1 MDKKTFLKKLRRQL
15 KGLPG
20 EERQAQLNFYAEM
33 IEDRM
38 EDGLSEEE
46 AVAAIGVAEQE
57 KKEKK
62 GVKVWTMVLIVLAL
76 PVLISLFAAAFSVY
90 ISLWAVVLSL
100 WACLPAFAAAALGGI
115 VFSVCSAGVALFGAS
130 VVCAGLAIFWFF
142 GCKAATKAMVCLTKK
157 LVKKEAAK

>member
-1 MDKKTFLKKLRRQL
+1 M
-15 KGLPG
+15 
-20 EERQAQLNFYAEM
+20 NFYAEM

-46 AVAAIGVAEQE
+46 AVAAIGAAEQE
-57 KKEKK
+57 RIEKK
-62 GVKVWTMVLIVLAL
+62 GMNLWMIVLIVLAL

-90 ISLWAVVLSL
+90 ISLWAVALSL

-115 VFSVCSAGVALFGAS
+115 VFFVSGTGAALLGAALVCT
-130 VVCAGLAIFWFF
+130 GLAIFWFF

-157 LVKKEAAK
+157 LVKKEAAQ

>member
-1 MDKKTFLKKLRRQL
+1 MDKKSFLKKLQKRL
-15 KGLPG
+15 KGLPV

-57 KKEKK
+57 RIEKK
-62 GVKVWTMVLIVLAL
+62 GMNLWMIVLIVLAS
-76 PVLISLFAAAFSVY
+76 PVLISLLAAAVSVY
-90 ISLWAVVLSL
+90 VSLWVAVVSL
-100 WACLPAFAAAALGGI
+100 WVCLPAFAAAALGGI

-157 LVKKEAAK
+157 FVKKETAK